1 MDNLLTKVSDGIG
14 TEFAMN
20 QVMDKDNRKTSINNR
35 KISIKGARVNN
46 LKNIDLDLPLDRFI
60 VITGVSG
67 SGKSSLAFDTLYAEG
82 QRRYVE
88 SLSAYARQFL
98 GRMSKPECD
107 YIKGLP
113 PAIAVEQKVNTRNP
127 RSTVGTAT
135 EIYDY
140 LRMLFARAGH
150 TFSPVSGLEVRKHNI
165 DDIVRSI
172 CSYPEGTR
180 LAVLIDIRLPEG
192 RDFAQQLDIYSKEGY
207 SRLEKD
213 GEFIEIAD
221 LVASGA
227 PAAPDGYRL
236 LIDRLAVSSDKDEI
250 SRLTDSI
257 ETAYFEGHDEAIVKV
272 WGADGVHEHLFS
284 KKFTADGIEFRE
296 PSDLMFNFNNP
307 YGACP
312 RCEGFGKVLGV
323 SEDLVVPNKS
333 LSVYQNAVRCWNGEK
348 MSEWKKRLI
357 HLAPRYNF
365 PIHTP
370 YNKLTPSQLDFLWHG
385 NSMWE
390 GIDGFF
396 RWLDMRLDKLQYRVM
411 KARYRG
417 KTTCPECHG
426 SRLRPDVEYVK
437 IGGHS
442 ITQLVKMPV
451 TQLSEFFN
459 DLRLGDHD
467 ARVAERLLTEI
478 RQRLRF
484 LIDVGLGYLTL
495 DRLSSTLSGG
505 ESQRINLTTSLG
517 SSLVGSLYIL
527 DEPSIGLHSRD
538 TEKLIGVLRNLQ
550 EIGNT
555 VVVVEHDE
563 EIMLAADE
571 IVDIGPDAGRLG
583 GEVVEHGNLNELLK
597 SDKPT
602 KSYTLDYL
610 RGRREI
616 EVPGRRRA
624 WKKFI
629 EVKGASENN
638 LKDIDVRFP
647 LGVMTVVSG
656 VSGSGKS
663 TLVKEILYKGL
674 MRKIGEGGDAPGAH
688 LDILFDKDAVK
699 AVEFVDQ
706 NPIGTSSRSNPAT
719 YLKAYDEIRKL
730 YAEQQL
736 SKQMGFS
743 PSYFS
748 FNTDGGRCEECKGE
762 GKITIPMQF
771 MADIEVECE
780 ACHGKRFKQEVLDV
794 EYRGKNIFDFLD
806 MTVDQAIEFLSE
818 GKPGASERRIISRL
832 HPLHDVGLGYIKLG
846 QSSSTLSGGE
856 NQRVKL
862 AFYLSQESREGK
874 IYIFDEPTTGLHFHD
889 ISVLLKS
896 LNRLIDNGSTVII
909 IEHNMDVIK
918 SADWV
923 IDIGPEGGDAGGQL
937 VAQGTPEEVA
947 ACENS
952 YTGQFLKGKLKK

>member
-1 MDNLLTKVSDGIG
+1 MD
-14 TEFAMN
+14 
-20 QVMDKDNRKTSINNR
+20 NR

-46 LKNIDLDLPLDRFI
+46 LKNIDLELPLDRFI
-60 VITGVSG
+60 VVTGVSG

-140 LRMLFARAGH
+140 LRMLYARAGH
-150 TFSPVSGLEVRKHNI
+150 TYSPVSGEEVRKHGI
-165 DDIVRSI
+165 EDIVKSVL
-172 CSYPEGTR
+172 SYPEGTR
-180 LAVLIDIRLPEG
+180 LAVLIDIRLPQG
-192 RDFAQQLDIYSKEGY
+192 RNFAQQLDIYQKEGY
-207 SRLEKD
+207 SRLEKE
-213 GEFIEIAD
+213 GEFVSIAE
-221 LVASGA
+221 LLEQGA
-227 PAAPDGYRL
+227 PATPEGYRL

-257 ETAYFEGHDEAIVKV
+257 ETAYFEGHDEAIVKI
-272 WGADGVHEHLFS
+272 WGPDGAHEHIFS
-284 KKFTADGIEFRE
+284 KKFTADGMEFRE

-312 RCEGFGKVLGV
+312 KCEGFGKVLGV
-323 SEDLVVPNKS
+323 SEDLVIPNKT
-333 LSVYQNAVRCWNGEK
+333 LSVYQNAVKCWNGEK

-357 HLAPRYNF
+357 HLAPRFNF

-370 YNKLTPSQLDFLWHG
+370 YNKLTPSQRDFLWHG

-396 RWLDMRLDKLQYRVM
+396 RWIDMRLDKLQYRVM

-417 KTTCPECHG
+417 KALCPECRG

-437 IGGHS
+437 VGGKS
-442 ITQLVKMPV
+442 ITEVVRMPV
-451 TQLSEFFN
+451 SELVTFFNGLQLSQADEKI
-459 DLRLGDHD
+459 
-467 ARVAERLLTEI
+467 ASRLLTEI
-478 RQRLRF
+478 RQRLQF
-484 LIDVGLGYLTL
+484 LLDVGLGYLTL

-505 ESQRINLTTSLG
+505 ESQRINLATSLG

-538 TEKLIGVLRNLQ
+538 TEKLVGVLRNLQ

-563 EIMLAADE
+563 DIMLAADE

-583 GEVVEHGNLNELLK
+583 GEVIVQGNLKKLLASKKK
-597 SDKPT
+597 S
-602 KSYTLDYL
+602 KSYTLGYL
-610 RGRREI
+610 RGEREI
-616 EVPGRRRA
+616 AVPDRRRA
-624 WKKFI
+624 WKKFV

-638 LKDIDVRFP
+638 LKDVDVRFP

-674 MRKIGEGGDAPGAH
+674 MRRVGESGDAPGAH
-688 LDILFDKDAVK
+688 RDLIFNPDDVK
-699 AVEFVDQ
+699 SVEFVDQ

-719 YLKAYDEIRKL
+719 YLKAYDEIRRL
-730 YAEQQL
+730 FAEQQL
-736 SKQMGFS
+736 SKQMGFT
-743 PSYFS
+743 PAYFS
-748 FNTDGGRCEECKGE
+748 FNTDGGRCDECKGE

-780 ACHGKRFKQEVLDV
+780 SCHGKRFKQEVLDV
-794 EYRGKNIFDFLD
+794 EYRGKNIYDFLD
-806 MTVDQAIEFLSE
+806 MTVDQAIEFLKETDGS
-818 GKPGASERRIISRL
+818 AERRIISRL
-832 HPLHDVGLGYIKLG
+832 QPLHDVGLGYIKLG

-862 AFYLSQESREGK
+862 AYYISQEHQEGTLF
-874 IYIFDEPTTGLHFHD
+874 IFDEPTTGLHFHD

-896 LNRLIDNGSTVII
+896 LNRLIDKGNTVII

-918 SADWV
+918 SADWI
-923 IDIGPEGGDAGGQL
+923 IDVGPEGGDAGGRI
-937 VAQGTPEEVA
+937 VAEGTPEQIAE
-947 ACENS
+947 CEAS
-952 YTGQFLKGKLKK
+952 YTGRFLKPKLKRE